1 MNAIN
6 GKKKNVVKLL
16 LFYLIFWISLLIP
29 IQAKQKP
36 RWKKHFSWLCVFEK
50 LNYTHTQTFIAKS
63 FSNREKLIWTKKW
76 TNYNGNY
83 GCTWIFYFFFTLRL
97 ISCFDEFCVR
107 FVSFWFFY
115 SINEINRSSRFCFI
129 DFWFTISVKIL
140 FISFIMKYLIF
151 VFFSLFHC
159 RLKSDEQKL
168 FVTKKKL
175 KIDST
180 KNIERV
186 MKIKRAN
193 VTALLWR

>member
-1 MNAIN
+1 MI
-6 GKKKNVVKLL
+6 VR
-16 LFYLIFWISLLIP
+16 F
-29 IQAKQKP
+29 
-36 RWKKHFSWLCVFEK
+36 WKKLITHIHKLSLQSHFQTGKNLFKPKSEPIITEITVVRELFIFFHLEIDFLFRWILCS
-50 LNYTHTQTFIAKS
+50 I
-63 FSNREKLIWTKKW
+63 
-76 TNYNGNY
+76 
-83 GCTWIFYFFFTLRL
+83 
-97 ISCFDEFCVR
+97 R
-107 FVSFWFFY
+107 FVLILFY

-168 FVTKKKL
+168 FVTKKL